1 VTPGAGSWLNKLG
14 AQATSVAAEKGW
26 RVRSSWRRRCSRARL
41 SASSR
46 WPCPPA
52 LSNRNDLKAFFYEP
66 AGIALAT
73 NDSEL
78 TPRDP
83 DWQRKHCEAH
93 GMRLLRTNDDTTGGF
108 TVTVTLSNELRLE
121 NQTKNKN
128 NTLIS
133 NTPNYL
139 GDPQWR
145 TYSQA
150 AIAAEKRYI
159 KKTTISAITKERDEK
174 IKKLEAVMEEKI
186 KAL

>member
-1 VTPGAGSWLNKLG
+1 M
-14 AQATSVAAEKGW
+14 
-26 RVRSSWRRRCSRARL
+26 
-41 SASSR
+41 
-46 WPCPPA
+46 
-52 LSNRNDLKAFFYEP
+52 
-66 AGIALAT
+66 AT

-83 DWQRKHCEAH
+83 DWQRQHCEAH
-93 GMRLLRTNDDTTGGF
+93 GMRLLRTEDDTTGGF

-133 NTPNYL
+133 NAPKYL
-139 GDPQWR
+139 ADPQWR
-145 TYSQA
+145 QYSQA

-174 IKKLEAVMEEKI
+174 IKKLLLPRRADRTGEHEQDGGLGRPSRRPQGRSSTTRSSGAAVSPSRSATATSWACATAERS
-186 KAL
+186 

>member
-1 VTPGAGSWLNKLG
+1 M
-14 AQATSVAAEKGW
+14 
-26 RVRSSWRRRCSRARL
+26 
-41 SASSR
+41 
-46 WPCPPA
+46 
-52 LSNRNDLKAFFYEP
+52 
-66 AGIALAT
+66 AT

-83 DWQRKHCEAH
+83 DWQREHCEAH
-93 GMRLLRTNDDTTGGF
+93 GMRLLRTEDDTTGGF

-133 NTPNYL
+133 NAPKYL
-139 GDPQWR
+139 ADPEWR
-145 TYSQA
+145 QYSQA

-186 KAL
+186 KALGGSALDRASAGGVLATEMTLQAAAITKTFAAKLAAREIVDRQMAEECTLIMRRDI